1 MLAVARATVVYSSEY
16 RPRII
21 EQLRRVIAY
30 REFLFV
36 LSQRDLKL
44 RYRQT
49 ILWVLWAV
57 LPPVLLMGVFSVF
70 LGRFAKIPSDGLPY
84 PVFVYAGLLP
94 WTFFSSVITT
104 STASI
109 AVNNELVSK
118 IAFPREILPWASI
131 LGQGVDFL
139 ISAAVFAG
147 LLLYYGVAVSWT
159 VLFVVPLLA
168 IQVLFMASVGLVFAA
183 FQVYYRD
190 VRYVVPLLLQVW
202 MFATPVVYSS
212 TSVPEWLR
220 PFYLGLNPMAILI
233 QGYRD
238 VVLKG
243 TLPDVGLVGALGI
256 SMVGLF
262 LACYT
267 VFKRAERNF
276 ADVI

>member
-1 MLAVARATVVYSSEY
+1 MAVARATVVYSGEY
-16 RPRII
+16 RPKII

-30 REFLFV
+30 REFLIA
-36 LSQRDLKL
+36 LAQRDLKL

-70 LGRFAKIPSDGLPY
+70 LGRFAKIPSEGLPY

-109 AVNNELVSK
+109 AVNTELVTK
-118 IAFPREILPWASI
+118 ISFPREILPWASI
-131 LGQGVDFL
+131 VGQGVDFL
-139 ISAAVFAG
+139 ISATVFAG
-147 LLLYYGVAVSWT
+147 LLIYYGVAVSWT
-159 VLFVVPLLA
+159 ALFVVPLLVV
-168 IQVLFMASVGLVFAA
+168 QVLFMASVGLVFAA
-183 FQVYYRD
+183 FHVYYRD
-190 VRYVVPLLLQVW
+190 VRYAVPLVLQVW

-212 TSVPEWLR
+212 RSVPEWLR
-220 PFYLGLNPMAILI
+220 PFYLGLNPMATLI

-238 VVLKG
+238 VVLRG
-243 TLPDVGLVGALGI
+243 TLPDLAPVGVLAASVVGFFLV
-256 SMVGLF
+256 
-262 LACYT
+262 CYA